1 MPQVFS
7 PGEAVNAFDG
17 AWRLLKEKKEKQN
30 IHWMSPR
37 NTGDS
42 ETPLGWIN
50 GHGPYIDLHELLAD
64 DPDGFHQTVSGHE
77 EKGPLP
83 WKNHEI
89 VDGEVQE
96 KDLSGPVPGLPGMS
110 FDAKGN
116 LVGGQ

>member
-1 MPQVFS
+1 MS
-7 PGEAVNAFDG
+7 AFDS
-17 AWRLLKEKKEKQN
+17 AWIFLKAKEKFRRPRKDEN
-30 IHWMSPR
+30 RIHWLTPDFE
-37 NTGDS
+37 NT
-42 ETPLGWIN
+42 PVGWVN
-50 GHGPYIDLHELLAD
+50 GHGPYIDLHKHPD
-64 DPDGFHQTVSGHE
+64 YPDGFPYQTVSGHE

-89 VDGEVQE
+89 VDGEVRE

>member
-1 MPQVFS
+1 MS
-7 PGEAVNAFDG
+7 AFDK
-17 AWRLLKEKKEKQN
+17 AWVFLKEKKRN
-30 IHWMSPR
+30 ILWMGP
-37 NTGDS
+37 DYKK
-42 ETPLGWIN
+42 TPVGWIDD
-50 GHGPYIDLHELLAD
+50 GHGPFIDMHKH
-64 DPDGFHQTVSGHE
+64 PDYPHGFNEYVAGHE
-77 EKGPLP
+77 DKGPLP

>member
-1 MPQVFS
+1 MS
-7 PGEAVNAFDG
+7 AFDS
-17 AWRLLKEKKEKQN
+17 AWRLLKEKKKKQR
-30 IHWMSPR
+30 IHWMSPDS
-37 NTGDS
+37 TGDS
-42 ETPLGWIN
+42 EHPIGWIN
-50 GHGPYIDLHELLAD
+50 GRGPFINIHEHPD
-64 DPDGFHQTVSGHE
+64 YPDGFHQTVSGHE